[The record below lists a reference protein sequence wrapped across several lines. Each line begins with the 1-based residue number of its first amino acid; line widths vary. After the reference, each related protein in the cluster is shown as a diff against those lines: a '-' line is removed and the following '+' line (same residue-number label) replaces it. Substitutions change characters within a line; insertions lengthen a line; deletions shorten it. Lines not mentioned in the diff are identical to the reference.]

1 MNWRLGFLVTAAACA
16 VLPLVVPQ
24 HSLTILV
31 EALILGLFAMSLD
44 LLVGYCRLYS
54 FGHAAAYGLGAYSY
68 ALILTYVPLPLP
80 AAILLAVAVTI
91 LIAIPIAWICTRSTG
106 VSFAMLTLAFAQLGY
121 AMLFRFR
128 DITGGSDGL
137 VGIPRHPG
145 PFGID
150 WFQGKLGY
158 YYLVLACLFGS
169 YLLCRAIV
177 RSPFGAVLAGI
188 RENEAKTIALGYN
201 TRAYKIT
208 TVVLAYGF
216 GGLAGALYAAF
227 AGFASP
233 ELFFWLTSGR
243 VLIMVIVGGA
253 GTLIGPILG
262 GVSFVFLEHQLSQV
276 TDLWPLIF
284 GTIFMAFVMFAPQGI
299 WGILTSRFRSRR
311 AVRTPTAPRRHPVP
325 LLECRGLVRR
335 FGALV
340 AVDGIDLAVE
350 PGEIRAVI
358 GPNGAGKSTV
368 FNLITSVL
376 RPSAGQVIFAGE
388 DITGMPVHQVAQKG
402 IARTFQLCHI
412 FPALTVRENVRIA
425 AQARDG
431 RRWQFLGGGRVLNR
445 SASAAA
451 EAIARMRLT
460 RMADATAAMLSHGDQ
475 RLLEIAMAIAQKPR
489 LLMLD
494 EPTQGLSIEE
504 TGRAVQILKDMLTE
518 GDLSVLLVEHDMEVV
533 FKLAD
538 NITVLHR
545 GRVIADGSPTAVRAS
560 AEVRSAYL
568 GGAQ

>member
-1 MNWRLGFLVTAAACA
+1 M
-16 VLPLVVPQ
+16 
-24 HSLTILV
+24 
-31 EALILGLFAMSLD
+31 
-44 LLVGYCRLYS
+44 
-54 FGHAAAYGLGAYSY
+54 
-68 ALILTYVPLPLP
+68 
-80 AAILLAVAVTI
+80 
-91 LIAIPIAWICTRSTG
+91 
-106 VSFAMLTLAFAQLGY
+106 
-121 AMLFRFR
+121 
-128 DITGGSDGL
+128 
-137 VGIPRHPG
+137 
-145 PFGID
+145 
-150 WFQGKLGY
+150 
-158 YYLVLACLFGS
+158 
-169 YLLCRAIV
+169 
-177 RSPFGAVLAGI
+177 
-188 RENEAKTIALGYN
+188 
-201 TRAYKIT
+201 
-208 TVVLAYGF
+208 
-216 GGLAGALYAAF
+216 
-227 AGFASP
+227 
-233 ELFFWLTSGR
+233 
-243 VLIMVIVGGA
+243 
-253 GTLIGPILG
+253 
-262 GVSFVFLEHQLSQV
+262 
-276 TDLWPLIF
+276 
-284 GTIFMAFVMFAPQGI
+284 
-299 WGILTSRFRSRR
+299 
-311 AVRTPTAPRRHPVP
+311 P

-340 AVDGIDLAVE
+340 AVDGIDLEVE

-388 DITGMPVHQVAQKG
+388 DVTGMPVHEVAQKG

-425 AQARDG
+425 AQARDA

-445 SASAAA
+445 SASAAD
-451 EAIARMRLT
+451 EAIARLRLT

-538 NITVLHR
+538 YITVLHR
-545 GRVIADGSPTAVRAS
+545 GRVIADGSPVAVRAS

>member
-1 MNWRLGFLVTAAACA
+1 
-16 VLPLVVPQ
+16 
-24 HSLTILV
+24 
-31 EALILGLFAMSLD
+31 
-44 LLVGYCRLYS
+44 
-54 FGHAAAYGLGAYSY
+54 
-68 ALILTYVPLPLP
+68 
-80 AAILLAVAVTI
+80 
-91 LIAIPIAWICTRSTG
+91 
-106 VSFAMLTLAFAQLGY
+106 
-121 AMLFRFR
+121 
-128 DITGGSDGL
+128 
-137 VGIPRHPG
+137 
-145 PFGID
+145 
-150 WFQGKLGY
+150 
-158 YYLVLACLFGS
+158 
-169 YLLCRAIV
+169 
-177 RSPFGAVLAGI
+177 
-188 RENEAKTIALGYN
+188 
-201 TRAYKIT
+201 
-208 TVVLAYGF
+208 
-216 GGLAGALYAAF
+216 
-227 AGFASP
+227 
-233 ELFFWLTSGR
+233 
-243 VLIMVIVGGA
+243 
-253 GTLIGPILG
+253 
-262 GVSFVFLEHQLSQV
+262 
-276 TDLWPLIF
+276 
-284 GTIFMAFVMFAPQGI
+284 
-299 WGILTSRFRSRR
+299 
-311 AVRTPTAPRRHPVP
+311 
-325 LLECRGLVRR
+325 
-335 FGALV
+335 LV

-445 SASAAA
+445 SASAAD

-460 RMADATAAMLSHGDQ
+460 RMANATAAMLSHGDQ

-533 FKLAD
+533 FKLAH

-545 GRVIADGSPTAVRAS
+545 GRVIADGSPAAVRAS

>member
-1 MNWRLGFLVTAAACA
+1 
-16 VLPLVVPQ
+16 
-24 HSLTILV
+24 
-31 EALILGLFAMSLD
+31 
-44 LLVGYCRLYS
+44 
-54 FGHAAAYGLGAYSY
+54 
-68 ALILTYVPLPLP
+68 
-80 AAILLAVAVTI
+80 
-91 LIAIPIAWICTRSTG
+91 
-106 VSFAMLTLAFAQLGY
+106 
-121 AMLFRFR
+121 
-128 DITGGSDGL
+128 
-137 VGIPRHPG
+137 
-145 PFGID
+145 
-150 WFQGKLGY
+150 
-158 YYLVLACLFGS
+158 
-169 YLLCRAIV
+169 
-177 RSPFGAVLAGI
+177 
-188 RENEAKTIALGYN
+188 
-201 TRAYKIT
+201 
-208 TVVLAYGF
+208 
-216 GGLAGALYAAF
+216 
-227 AGFASP
+227 
-233 ELFFWLTSGR
+233 
-243 VLIMVIVGGA
+243 
-253 GTLIGPILG
+253 
-262 GVSFVFLEHQLSQV
+262 
-276 TDLWPLIF
+276 
-284 GTIFMAFVMFAPQGI
+284 
-299 WGILTSRFRSRR
+299 
-311 AVRTPTAPRRHPVP
+311 VP
-325 LLECRGLVRR
+325 LLECRGLTRR

-340 AVDGIDLAVE
+340 AVDGIDLTVE

-388 DITGMPVHQVAQKG
+388 DVTGMPVHEVAQKG

-425 AQARDG
+425 AQARDA

-445 SASAAA
+445 SASAAD
-451 EAIARMRLT
+451 EAIARLRLT

-538 NITVLHR
+538 YITVLHR
-545 GRVIADGSPTAVRAS
+545 GRVIADGSPVAVRAS

>member
-1 MNWRLGFLVTAAACA
+1 M
-16 VLPLVVPQ
+16 
-24 HSLTILV
+24 
-31 EALILGLFAMSLD
+31 
-44 LLVGYCRLYS
+44 
-54 FGHAAAYGLGAYSY
+54 
-68 ALILTYVPLPLP
+68 
-80 AAILLAVAVTI
+80 
-91 LIAIPIAWICTRSTG
+91 
-106 VSFAMLTLAFAQLGY
+106 
-121 AMLFRFR
+121 
-128 DITGGSDGL
+128 
-137 VGIPRHPG
+137 
-145 PFGID
+145 
-150 WFQGKLGY
+150 
-158 YYLVLACLFGS
+158 
-169 YLLCRAIV
+169 
-177 RSPFGAVLAGI
+177 
-188 RENEAKTIALGYN
+188 
-201 TRAYKIT
+201 
-208 TVVLAYGF
+208 
-216 GGLAGALYAAF
+216 
-227 AGFASP
+227 
-233 ELFFWLTSGR
+233 
-243 VLIMVIVGGA
+243 
-253 GTLIGPILG
+253 
-262 GVSFVFLEHQLSQV
+262 
-276 TDLWPLIF
+276 
-284 GTIFMAFVMFAPQGI
+284 
-299 WGILTSRFRSRR
+299 
-311 AVRTPTAPRRHPVP
+311 P

-388 DITGMPVHQVAQKG
+388 DVTGMPVHEVAQKG

-445 SASAAA
+445 SASAAD

-460 RMADATAAMLSHGDQ
+460 RMANATAAMLSHGDQ

-533 FKLAD
+533 FKLAH

-545 GRVIADGSPTAVRAS
+545 GRVIADGSPAAVRAS

>member
-1 MNWRLGFLVTAAACA
+1 M
-16 VLPLVVPQ
+16 
-24 HSLTILV
+24 
-31 EALILGLFAMSLD
+31 
-44 LLVGYCRLYS
+44 
-54 FGHAAAYGLGAYSY
+54 
-68 ALILTYVPLPLP
+68 
-80 AAILLAVAVTI
+80 
-91 LIAIPIAWICTRSTG
+91 
-106 VSFAMLTLAFAQLGY
+106 
-121 AMLFRFR
+121 
-128 DITGGSDGL
+128 
-137 VGIPRHPG
+137 
-145 PFGID
+145 
-150 WFQGKLGY
+150 
-158 YYLVLACLFGS
+158 
-169 YLLCRAIV
+169 
-177 RSPFGAVLAGI
+177 
-188 RENEAKTIALGYN
+188 
-201 TRAYKIT
+201 
-208 TVVLAYGF
+208 
-216 GGLAGALYAAF
+216 
-227 AGFASP
+227 
-233 ELFFWLTSGR
+233 
-243 VLIMVIVGGA
+243 
-253 GTLIGPILG
+253 
-262 GVSFVFLEHQLSQV
+262 
-276 TDLWPLIF
+276 
-284 GTIFMAFVMFAPQGI
+284 
-299 WGILTSRFRSRR
+299 
-311 AVRTPTAPRRHPVP
+311 P
-325 LLECRGLVRR
+325 LLECSGLVRR

-340 AVDGIDLAVE
+340 AVDGIDLSVE

-376 RPSAGQVIFAGE
+376 KPSAGHVIFAGE
-388 DITGMPVHQVAQKG
+388 DITGLPVHQVAQKG

-431 RRWQFLGGGRVLNR
+431 RRWQFLGGGGVLNR
-445 SASAAA
+445 SASAAD

-504 TGRAVQILKDMLTE
+504 TGRAVQILKDMLAA

-545 GRVIADGSPTAVRAS
+545 GRVIADGSPAAVRAS